1 LKVGLIDLLSP
12 TLGREIS
19 RGFFIPRGRSG
30 GAGVVRLSDFS
41 RRAILIVCSLALI
54 LCFAVLAVPSKSL
67 AQGAAAPQDAGQS
80 IASPA
85 SPTQPKPAVELPEG
99 DGKAIAT
106 EFCQDCH
113 TLANVAKARKAPDDW
128 HDAVQTM
135 MDRGA
140 RLPQDKFDT
149 LVQYLAKNFGPQ
161 AATPAAGTSPA
172 PAPSADSPAVAA
184 AQPPKPVEL
193 PEGEGKAI
201 ATEFCQDCHKL
212 TNLTKAHKAPDD
224 WHDTVETMMDRGA
237 RLPED
242 KLDTL
247 VAYLAKNFGPKVA
260 TPPTGTGSPDASP
273 AASSPSNH

>member
-1 LKVGLIDLLSP
+1 MRPSNY
-12 TLGREIS
+12 
-19 RGFFIPRGRSG
+19 
-30 GAGVVRLSDFS
+30 S
-41 RRAILIVCSLALI
+41 RRAISIISSSLVLIFG
-54 LCFAVLAVPSKSL
+54 FAILAVPSRSL
-67 AQGAAAPQDAGQS
+67 AQGGAAAQDSGQ
-80 IASPA
+80 ATTSPA
-85 SPTQPKPAVELPEG
+85 SPSQPAPAVELPEG

-113 TLANVAKARKAPDDW
+113 KLTNVAKARKAPDEW
-128 HDAVQTM
+128 HDTVQLM

-161 AATPAAGTSPA
+161 VAAPTAGTSPA
-172 PAPSADSPAVAA
+172 AGPSSESSAPTAV
-184 AQPPKPVEL
+184 QPPKPVEL
-193 PEGEGKAI
+193 PEGDGKAI

-212 TNLTKAHKAPDD
+212 TNLTKAHKAADD

-242 KLDTL
+242 KIATL
-247 VAYLAKNFGPKVA
+247 VAYLAKNFGPKAAA
-260 TPPTGTGSPDASP
+260 TASGTGSPDTSP

>member
-1 LKVGLIDLLSP
+1 LGLIDLLSP
-12 TLGREIS
+12 TLGREIR
-19 RGFFIPRGRSG
+19 RGFFISPGRSG
-30 GAGVVRLSDFS
+30 GAGVVRLSNFS

-54 LCFAVLAVPSKSL
+54 LCFAVLGVPSKSL
-67 AQGAAAPQDAGQS
+67 AQGEGAPRDVGQAT
-80 IASPA
+80 ASPA
-85 SPTQPKPAVELPEG
+85 SPTQPKPAVELPDG

-128 HDAVQTM
+128 RDAVQLM

-161 AATPAAGTSPA
+161 AAAPTAGTSP
-172 PAPSADSPAVAA
+172 SAGASSDSSAATAV
-184 AQPPKPVEL
+184 QPPKPVDL

-212 TNLTKAHKAPDD
+212 TNLTKAHKVADD
-224 WHDTVETMMDRGA
+224 WHETVETMMDRGA

-242 KLDTL
+242 KIDTL
-247 VAYLAKNFGPKVA
+247 VAYLAKNFGPKA
-260 TPPTGTGSPDASP
+260 AAPPSGTGSPDASP
-273 AASSPSNH
+273 AASSPANH

>member
-1 LKVGLIDLLSP
+1 M
-12 TLGREIS
+12 
-19 RGFFIPRGRSG
+19 
-30 GAGVVRLSDFS
+30 RLSSMS
-41 RRAILIVCSLALI
+41 RRAILIVCSLALL
-54 LCFAVLAVPSKSL
+54 LCFVVLAEPSKGL
-67 AQGAAAPQDAGQS
+67 AQGEGAAQGAGQ
-80 IASPA
+80 ATTSPA
-85 SPTQPKPAVELPEG
+85 SPTQPKPVVELPEG

-113 TLANVAKARKAPDDW
+113 TLANVAKARKAPDEW

-161 AATPAAGTSPA
+161 AAAPTAGTSPA
-172 PAPSADSPAVAA
+172 AAVSSDSAVAIA
-184 AQPPKPVEL
+184 VQPPKPVDL

-212 TNLTKAHKAPDD
+212 TNLTKAHKAADD

-237 RLPED
+237 RLPEN
-242 KLDTL
+242 KIDTL
-247 VAYLAKNFGPKVA
+247 VAYLAKNFGPKAAA
-260 TPPTGTGSPDASP
+260 TPSGTGSPESSP
-273 AASSPSNH
+273 AQSSPSNH